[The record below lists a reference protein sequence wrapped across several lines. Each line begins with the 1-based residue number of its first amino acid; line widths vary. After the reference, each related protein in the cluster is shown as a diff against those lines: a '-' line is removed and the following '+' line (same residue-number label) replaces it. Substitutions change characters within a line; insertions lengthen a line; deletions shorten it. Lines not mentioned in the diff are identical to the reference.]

1 MASKATPPKH
11 MFEAVR
17 RFALCALLLM
27 HGCADPKAV
36 TQVTGNTMG
45 TAYTVRVF
53 ECAALDQGSLQRQT
67 ETRLAELNTQL
78 SHYAPDSAV
87 GAFNRYRGTEWVPVQ
102 QDLLNVIVQAQQVS
116 RLSAGAF
123 DVTLG
128 TAVDAWGFGPAEADL
143 PPDRSA
149 LGEAQR
155 HSGYRKL
162 EVRPE
167 PPAIRKLDPLLQLNL
182 SAIGKGYAVDQL
194 AYLLE
199 AQDCNNYL
207 VEIGGETRTAGLRS
221 DGNPWRI
228 GIQPPD
234 ESQLI
239 EYVVTPGDAAV
250 ATSGDYRN
258 FYWLGDKRIAHTI
271 DPATAE
277 PVANNLAS
285 VSVIAPSAM
294 QADAYATML
303 MVMGP
308 VKGLAFSRD
317 NDIAALFIERTA
329 TGFSTTASPGFETY
343 LARD

>member
-1 MASKATPPKH
+1 MYSSVPRSIRFHCNSKRK
-11 MFEAVR
+11 R
-17 RFALCALLLM
+17 
-27 HGCADPKAV
+27 
-36 TQVTGNTMG
+36 
-45 TAYTVRVF
+45 
-53 ECAALDQGSLQRQT
+53 
-67 ETRLAELNTQL
+67 RLAELTAQL
-78 SHYAPDSAV
+78 SHYVPESAV
-87 GAFNRYRGTEWVPVQ
+87 GSFNRYRGTDWVSIP

-123 DVTLG
+123 DVTVG
-128 TAVDAWGFGPAEADL
+128 AAVDAWGFGAAEAEP
-143 PPDRSA
+143 PPDRDT
-149 LGEAQR
+149 LGAARR
-155 HSGYRKL
+155 HSGYTKL
-162 EVRPE
+162 ETRPE

-199 AQDCNNYL
+199 AQGCNNYL

-234 ESQLI
+234 ESQFI

-277 PVANNLAS
+277 PVANSLAS

-303 MVMGP
+303 MVLGP
-308 VKGLAFSRD
+308 AEGLAFSRD

-329 TGFSTTASPGFETY
+329 DGFRATASPGFETY
-343 LARD
+343 RARD